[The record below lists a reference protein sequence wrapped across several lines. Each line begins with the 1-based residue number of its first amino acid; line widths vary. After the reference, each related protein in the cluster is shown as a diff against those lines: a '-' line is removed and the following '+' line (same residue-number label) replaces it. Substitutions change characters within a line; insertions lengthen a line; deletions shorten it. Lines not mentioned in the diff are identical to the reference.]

1 MKIFWLG
8 IIYVV
13 DFYLYI
19 HLFFVVLRMEPR
31 AVCSR
36 HVSCS

>member
-19 HLFFVVLRMEPR
+19 RLFFCGAEDGTQGRG
-31 AVCSR
+31 R